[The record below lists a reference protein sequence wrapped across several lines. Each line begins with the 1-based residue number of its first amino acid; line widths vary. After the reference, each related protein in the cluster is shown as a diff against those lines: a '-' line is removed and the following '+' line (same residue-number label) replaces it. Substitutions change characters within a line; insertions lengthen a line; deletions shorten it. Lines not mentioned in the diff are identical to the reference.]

1 VSRDNIRRAFEF
13 RKMRIELVDTR
24 LLHAPSVGIPDLGG
38 LESKRLIALD
48 TIFLKAIFGRVRTV
62 TLAESACDLLFLYAA
77 LEADGSVVGSTPGL
91 REIIRDSGA
100 KIVVFGLPNR
110 RGDAFGQFL
119 TVVFSTMKR
128 GASMCTAWGSRNPQ
142 PPGSPEPVR
151 PLTMIQAELDPFT
164 FG

>member
-1 VSRDNIRRAFEF
+1 
-13 RKMRIELVDTR
+13 
-24 LLHAPSVGIPDLGG
+24 
-38 LESKRLIALD
+38 
-48 TIFLKAIFGRVRTV
+48 VRTV
-62 TLAESACDLLFLYAA
+62 TLAESACDVLFLYAT

-100 KIVVFGLPNR
+100 KIVVFGLPNPSLRYAEADKPKPYGKANLVETLDR

-119 TVVFSTMKR
+119 TVVFSTIKR

-151 PLTMIQAELDPFT
+151 PLTMIHAELDPFT